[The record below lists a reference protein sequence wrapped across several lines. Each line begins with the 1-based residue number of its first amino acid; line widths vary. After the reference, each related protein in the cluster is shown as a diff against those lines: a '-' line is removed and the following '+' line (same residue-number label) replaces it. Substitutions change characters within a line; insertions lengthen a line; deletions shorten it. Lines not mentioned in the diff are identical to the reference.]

1 VTDVLYILL
10 TLVAFALM
18 ALLVGLLD
26 RRLDDKSGGER

>member
-1 VTDVLYILL
+1 VSDVLYVFL

-26 RRLDDKSGGER
+26 RRLDDRSSDR